1 MGTPRLDLA
10 GRLNPGYI
18 VDKESASLLQC
29 IADEIERTKTLQQLG
44 ESRRDS
50 TSVDYEE
57 IVTSFL
63 AAYTRNIGHNPTDA
77 KPDFAKAYNSLIN
90 STESGVFDQ
99 LLKLERS
106 YAHVVEELFASR
118 EKEIAIMQARHA
130 QEVDQAANGKDERDL
145 QSVYE
150 DQLEETQVV
159 LATWDSQIEELHK
172 VQQQEYHDFVLE
184 LYSESRR
191 NIGSSASH
199 QAQSTSAAVSPAVP
213 KADIISAAI
222 RKLHKS
228 PSVELLSLESA
239 DKEKAEQ
246 PNLTMSPPSSEPYKE
261 PADPIMT
268 RLIKELTDMGFSEE
282 QSEAALTLTHRQL
295 EPAIN
300 MLLENSPAISEYI
313 SQKKK
318 AVVSSEASPSGKATL
333 RKSPSFLQQLKALSS
348 SPSSPKV
355 ARRSFTPRNIWADAE
370 EATTPSGS
378 STPKKVS
385 NLFQRLSSW
394 KSEDFSKALPAESIE
409 EPELSESFT
418 TYFGTQVKTMY
429 NMQLRVSNMDAT
441 FDFPRDSAQAL
452 AYRAQTASSLYSQ
465 SLSGAIIL
473 VSRKDLLNYGNQKTA
488 NAALF
493 ERCRRSTEF
502 HFESIATQI
511 GHIKLELSAN
521 ATGKLDLE
529 EGDFFIT
536 RHSNLPLLH
545 VIFHLVVND
554 VSEPLTSRSPV
565 LAGYRSILST
575 AYHYDVHNLTVPV
588 LLSSSQ
594 VRVAGGSDATLT
606 EATAEKRAEA
616 VLKSTKGFIVETSRM
631 AKHSGDSSGVERFPR
646 TLVFVLPND
655 LQNARHVFGA
665 VRERLAE
672 IFVTE

>member
-29 IADEIERTKTLQQLG
+29 IADEIERTKALQQQG
-44 ESRRDS
+44 ESPRD
-50 TSVDYEE
+50 
-57 IVTSFL
+57 
-63 AAYTRNIGHNPTDA
+63 
-77 KPDFAKAYNSLIN
+77 

-118 EKEIAIMQARHA
+118 EKEIAVMQARHA
-130 QEVDQAANGKDERDL
+130 QEVDQVANGRDERDL
-145 QSVYE
+145 ESVYE

-172 VQQQEYHDFVLE
+172 VQKQEYHDFVLE

-191 NIGSSASH
+191 GIERGASH
-199 QAQSTSAAVSPAVP
+199 QAQPKSAVVSPAVP
-213 KADIISAAI
+213 RADIISAAI

-246 PNLTMSPPSSEPYKE
+246 LDLTVSPSSSGPCKE
-261 PADPIMT
+261 TADPIMT
-268 RLIKELTDMGFSEE
+268 TLIKELTDMGFSEE
-282 QSEAALTLTHRQL
+282 QSEAALTLTQRQL

-300 MLLENSPAISEYI
+300 MLLENSPAISECM
-313 SQKKK
+313 SQRKK
-318 AVVSSEASPSGKATL
+318 AKLSSETTPGASNMAITSGRSTL

-355 ARRSFTPRNIWADAE
+355 ARRSFTPRNIWADTE
-370 EATTPSGS
+370 ETTTPSGS

-394 KSEDFSKALPAESIE
+394 KSEDFSKALPTESIE

-473 VSRKDLLNYGNQKTA
+473 VSRKDLVNYGNQKTA
-488 NAALF
+488 NA
-493 ERCRRSTEF
+493 EF
-502 HFESIATQI
+502 HFDSIATQI
-511 GHIKLELSAN
+511 GHIKLENSN
-521 ATGKLDLE
+521 GKLDLE
-529 EGDFFIT
+529 E
-536 RHSNLPLLH
+536 
-545 VIFHLVVND
+545 

-594 VRVAGGSDATLT
+594 VRVLSGSDTTLT
-606 EATAEKRAEA
+606 ETTVEKRAEA

-655 LQNARHVFGA
+655 LQNAQHVFGA